1 MISEKAGPAGGL
13 AGTLITLRTWAL
25 KREFSVSAAEYRG
38 SVEIQGSV
46 CHQPLPPPQVMLEV
60 KTCLPMQEMQQAVSI
75 PASGKSL
82 RVGEWQSTTV
92 FMPGKSH
99 GQRSLSCCSPCG
111 HKRVVHNLVTKTTI
125 TNVALNSLL
134 SLSRCFSFF
143 VFPPQTYFL
152 LFQSSY
158 SYWNHSMH
166 FLLLLPTLTPFCCC

>member
-46 CHQPLPPPQVMLEV
+46 CHQPLPPPQVMLVV
-60 KTCLPMQEMQQAVSI
+60 KTCLPMQEMREAVSI

-92 FMPGKSH
+92 FMPRKFH
-99 GQRSLSCCSPCG
+99 RQRSLVDYSPWGHKESGMTEQLSTHTDTGTHTDNTHTHCSP
-111 HKRVVHNLVTKTTI
+111 
-125 TNVALNSLL
+125 
-134 SLSRCFSFF
+134 
-143 VFPPQTYFL
+143 
-152 LFQSSY
+152 
-158 SYWNHSMH
+158 
-166 FLLLLPTLTPFCCC
+166 FCWDPG